1 MMGCMICDRCGED
14 FFAIASIRFKTPCIS
29 SVNETK
35 NRFIPTPMDKQCA
48 KKVNTKT
55 QAMYVRIADS
65 KNPIGFFQSNGSLEK
80 IAIACKANQ
89 LIIYEENLKI
99 IGIGSKE
106 VSLRTTLRWS
116 RNLFV
121 IKGNF
126 ILGDPM

>member
-1 MMGCMICDRCGED
+1 MCCISGPYSFACEWNRAYSMMGCMICDRCGED

-89 LIIYEENLKI
+89 III
-99 IGIGSKE
+99 
-106 VSLRTTLRWS
+106 
-116 RNLFV
+116 
-121 IKGNF
+121 
-126 ILGDPM
+126 